1 MSRYWPVA
9 KRLTLTSAFGEK
21 GVPAVDWGN
30 RSYAAVDGLIAS
42 IVDVFN
48 PDHAVAN
55 FAALFQVILIDL
67 ALAGDNAVA
76 VGLAAAALPAVQ
88 QRRAIFWGIVLALVL
103 RIAFA
108 SVTLHL
114 LNIQGLLLVGGL
126 LLFWVAWRM
135 WSDLKA
141 HRPVMV
147 GDPVAGEHAA
157 EVIASHGKAPKT
169 FASALLTIVIA
180 DVSMS
185 LDNVLAVA
193 AVSRHNEVIMW
204 FGLILSVV
212 LMGVAAS
219 IIARVID
226 RYRWIAVVGIVII
239 IFAGTRMIWED
250 GHNFLP
256 QYVPAIPSFLGG
268 H

>member
-1 MSRYWPVA
+1 M
-9 KRLTLTSAFGEK
+9 E
-21 GVPAVDWGN
+21 
-30 RSYAAVDGLIAS
+30 GLIAS
-42 IVDVFN
+42 FADVFN

-55 FAALFQVILIDL
+55 FAALFQVVLIDL

-76 VGLAAAALPAVQ
+76 VGLAAAALPKDQ

-114 LNIQGLLLVGGL
+114 LQIQGLLLVGGL

-135 WSDLKA
+135 WSDLQHHK
-141 HRPVMV
+141 PIQV

-157 EVIASHGKAPKT
+157 EVVVTGGKAPKT
-169 FASALLTIVIA
+169 FASALLTIVVA

-226 RYRWIAVVGIVII
+226 RYRWIAVLGIIII

-250 GHNFLP
+250 SHNFLP
-256 QYVPAIPSFLGG
+256 QYIPAIPSFLGG
-268 H
+268 GH

>member
-1 MSRYWPVA
+1 V
-9 KRLTLTSAFGEK
+9 E
-21 GVPAVDWGN
+21 
-30 RSYAAVDGLIAS
+30 GLIAS
-42 IVDVFN
+42 FADVFN

-55 FAALFQVILIDL
+55 SVALFQVVLIDL

-76 VGLAAAALPAVQ
+76 VGLAASALPAQQ
-88 QRRAIFWGIVLALVL
+88 QRRAIFWGIILALVL
-103 RIAFA
+103 RILFA
-108 SVTLHL
+108 TITLQL
-114 LNIQGLLLVGGL
+114 LQITGLLLVGGL

-135 WSDLKA
+135 WDDLSHHK
-141 HRPVMV
+141 PIQV

-157 EVIASHGKAPKT
+157 EAVVTHGKRPKT
-169 FASALLTIVIA
+169 FASALFTIVLA

-219 IIARVID
+219 IIARVIE
-226 RYRWIAVVGIVII
+226 RYRWIAVIGII
-239 IFAGTRMIWED
+239 IIVFAGARMIWED

-256 QYVPAIPSFLGG
+256 QYVPPIPSVLGG
-268 H
+268 QH

>member
-1 MSRYWPVA
+1 M
-9 KRLTLTSAFGEK
+9 E
-21 GVPAVDWGN
+21 
-30 RSYAAVDGLIAS
+30 GLIAS
-42 IVDVFN
+42 FADVFN

-55 FAALFQVILIDL
+55 FAALFQVVLIDL

-76 VGLAAAALPAVQ
+76 VGLAAAALAKDQ
-88 QRRAIFWGIVLALVL
+88 QRRAIFWGIVLALIL

-114 LNIQGLLLVGGL
+114 LQIQGLLLAGGV

-135 WSDLKA
+135 WSDLKE
-141 HRPVMV
+141 HRPIQV

-157 EVIASHGKAPKT
+157 EVIASHGKPPKT

-204 FGLILSVV
+204 FGLILSVL
-212 LMGVAAS
+212 LMGIAAS

-226 RYRWIAVVGIVII
+226 RFRWIALIGII
-239 IFAGTRMIWED
+239 IILFAGTRMIWED
-250 GHNFLP
+250 AHNFWP
-256 QYVPAIPSFLGG
+256 VYVPEIPSFLGG

>member
-1 MSRYWPVA
+1 M
-9 KRLTLTSAFGEK
+9 
-21 GVPAVDWGN
+21 
-30 RSYAAVDGLIAS
+30 DGLIAS
-42 IVDVFN
+42 ILDVFN

-88 QRRAIFWGIVLALVL
+88 QRRAIFWGIVMALVL

-114 LNIQGLLLVGGL
+114 LNIQGLLLAGGL

-135 WSDLKA
+135 WSDLQH
-141 HRPVMV
+141 HRPIQV

-157 EVIASHGKAPKT
+157 EVIASHGKQPKT

-226 RYRWIAVVGIVII
+226 RYRWIALVGIII
-239 IFAGTRMIWED
+239 ILIAGVRMIWED

-256 QYVPAIPSFLGG
+256 AYIPAIPSFLGG

>member
-1 MSRYWPVA
+1 M
-9 KRLTLTSAFGEK
+9 E
-21 GVPAVDWGN
+21 
-30 RSYAAVDGLIAS
+30 GLIAS
-42 IVDVFN
+42 IADVFN

-88 QRRAIFWGIVLALVL
+88 QRRAIFWGIILALVL

-126 LLFWVAWRM
+126 LLYWVAYRM

-141 HRPVMV
+141 HRPIQV

-157 EVIASHGKAPKT
+157 EAVTTGGKQPKT
-169 FASALLTIVIA
+169 FMSALITIVIA

-204 FGLILSVV
+204 FGLILSVIM
-212 LMGVAAS
+212 MGVAAS

-226 RYRWIAVVGIVII
+226 RYRWIAVLGIVII

-250 GHNFLP
+250 GHNFFP
-256 QYVPAIPSFLGG
+256 AYIPAIPSFLGG

>member
-1 MSRYWPVA
+1 V
-9 KRLTLTSAFGEK
+9 E
-21 GVPAVDWGN
+21 
-30 RSYAAVDGLIAS
+30 GLIAS
-42 IVDVFN
+42 IADVFN

-76 VGLAAAALPAVQ
+76 VGLAASALPSQ
-88 QRRAIFWGIVLALVL
+88 QQKRAIFWGIVLALVL
-103 RIAFA
+103 RILFA
-108 SVTLHL
+108 TVTLQL
-114 LNIQGLLLVGGL
+114 LEIQGLLLVGGL

-135 WSDLKA
+135 WDDLSHHK
-141 HRPVMV
+141 PIQVS
-147 GDPVAGEHAA
+147 DPVAGEHAA
-157 EVIASHGKAPKT
+157 EAVVTGGKRPKT
-169 FASALLTIVIA
+169 FASALFTIVLA

-219 IIARVID
+219 IIARVIE
-226 RYRWIAVVGIVII
+226 RYRWIAVIGIIII

-250 GHNFLP
+250 GHNFFP
-256 QYVPAIPSFLGG
+256 QYIPAIPSFLGG
-268 H
+268 GH

>member
-1 MSRYWPVA
+1 M
-9 KRLTLTSAFGEK
+9 
-21 GVPAVDWGN
+21 
-30 RSYAAVDGLIAS
+30 DGLIALFT
-42 IVDVFN
+42 DLFN

-76 VGLAAAALPAVQ
+76 VGLAAAALPAAQ
-88 QRRAIFWGIVLALVL
+88 QRRAIFWGIVMALVL
-103 RIAFA
+103 RLAFA

-114 LNIQGLLLVGGL
+114 LAIKGLLLVGGL

-141 HRPVMV
+141 HQPIRV
-147 GDPVAGEHAA
+147 GDPVAGEHLA
-157 EVIASHGKAPKT
+157 EGIASGGKAPKT

-212 LMGVAAS
+212 LMGLAAS

-226 RYRWIAVVGIVII
+226 RYRWIAVVGVII
-239 IFAGTRMIWED
+239 IIIAGIRMVWED

-256 QYVPAIPSFLGG
+256 AYIPGIPTFLGG

>member
-1 MSRYWPVA
+1 M
-9 KRLTLTSAFGEK
+9 E
-21 GVPAVDWGN
+21 
-30 RSYAAVDGLIAS
+30 GLIAS
-42 IVDVFN
+42 FADIFN

-103 RIAFA
+103 RILFA
-108 SVTLHL
+108 SVTIQL
-114 LNIQGLLLVGGL
+114 LGIQGLLLVGGL

-135 WSDLKA
+135 WRTWRSTG
-141 HRPVMV
+141 PIQV

-157 EVIASHGKAPKT
+157 EAVVTGGKTPKT

-204 FGLILSVV
+204 FGLVLSVV

-219 IIARVID
+219 FIARVID
-226 RYRWIAVVGIVII
+226 KLSLDRRGRHRHHHLRRHPH
-239 IFAGTRMIWED
+239 G
-250 GHNFLP
+250 
-256 QYVPAIPSFLGG
+256 LGG
-268 H
+268 RPQLLPAPTSRRSRASSAARH